1 MFAKFSTAAILALA
15 STSMVAA
22 QTSTECNPLKKGT
35 FTSFASWLTHDD
47 TNNSHRLPC

>member
-35 FTSFASWLTHDD
+35 FILFAS
-47 TNNSHRLPC
+47 